1 MARDDGGK
9 EEEEERRKE
18 KGARRG
24 GHLRS
29 ALFLL
34 LDGCVCVCVCVR
46 AVAEKT
52 VGNM

>member
-18 KGARRG
+18 KCARGG

-34 LDGCVCVCVCVR
+34 LGVCACVCVR